1 MSKWVFMTGHRD
13 RLRAR
18 FLEYGLDNFNDLNAL
33 ELLLFYAI
41 PRRDTNEIAH
51 ALLECFGSLEG
62 VFYASE
68 RELLQVPGIGTNA
81 AALIR
86 LVPQLMKKS
95 ALSRPDRREVI
106 MNSSDAGRY
115 FVPRFMYEQD
125 EVVYLLCLDGQKRV
139 IKCAEMGRGVVNCVE
154 TSIRRIVETA
164 LKYKSSS
171 VILAHN
177 HPDGLALPSSEDD
190 MVTKQVSTALALV
203 GVSLEDHIIVAG
215 DDFVSFADS
224 GIMRLYRY

>member
-1 MSKWVFMTGHRD
+1 MGVHDGHRD

-18 FLEYGLDNFNDLNAL
+18 FLEYGLDNFNELNAL

>member
-1 MSKWVFMTGHRD
+1 MGVHDGHRD

-68 RELLQVPGIGTNA
+68 RELLQIPGIGTNA